1 MFLWRWSGRGDG
13 TGRAT
18 CQLATCTMPGPGSR
32 NLWETLVGSI
42 VLSASFLL
50 HLGAKDMFSALTK
63 VQVSGPPLRCR
74 LTRDFPA
81 RGRKIPEDLVHLTD
95 QRVFGC
101 ELKSGC

>member
-1 MFLWRWSGRGDG
+1 M
-13 TGRAT
+13 
-18 CQLATCTMPGPGSR
+18 GP
-32 NLWETLVGSI
+32 I

-63 VQVSGPPLRCR
+63 VQVSGSPLRCR

-81 RGRKIPEDLVHLTD
+81 RGRKIPEDLIHLTD

-101 ELKSGC
+101 DLKSGCKSG